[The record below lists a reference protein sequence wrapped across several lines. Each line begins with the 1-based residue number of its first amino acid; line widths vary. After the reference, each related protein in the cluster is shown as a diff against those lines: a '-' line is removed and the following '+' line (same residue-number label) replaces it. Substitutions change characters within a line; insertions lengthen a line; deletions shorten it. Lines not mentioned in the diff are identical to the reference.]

1 MTDRLPTIIARM
13 NLNRP
18 PKPLREFYADSL
30 AVAVYGT
37 RRELGEAAGD
47 SVADHLRHLLDRQP
61 EVRIVVGSAPSQ
73 DEFFECLTSP
83 ANLDTVDWSRVVV
96 FHMDEYVGL
105 PADHPQNFRA
115 YQRDHLLA
123 KTDVKEFHQ
132 IHGEVSDIDAE
143 CERLTAL
150 LIEKPIDLVCLGI
163 GENGH
168 LAFNDPPG
176 DFSDS
181 RWVKVVE
188 LDATCRQQQ
197 VNDGCFSS
205 LDDVP
210 TKAIT
215 LTLRVFQAASKLSGV
230 VPASSKA
237 AAVLATIEGPV
248 SPACPATLMRHHPD
262 ARLFLD
268 MESAALLHA

>member
-1 MTDRLPTIIARM
+1 MSK
-13 NLNRP
+13 
-18 PKPLREFYADSL
+18 PKAVREFRADSL
-30 AVAVYGT
+30 AVAVYST
-37 RRELGEAAGD
+37 RTEMGGAAANY
-47 SVADHLRHLLDRQP
+47 VADHLRQLLKSQE

-73 DEFFECLTSP
+73 DEFFEFLTSP
-83 ANLDTVDWSRVVV
+83 SNLDGVDWSRVVV
-96 FHMDEYVGL
+96 FHMDEYIGL

-123 KTDVKEFHQ
+123 NANVKTFHE
-132 IHGEVSDIDAE
+132 IHGEASDIEAE

-150 LIEKPIDLVCLGI
+150 LTENPIDLVCLGI

-176 DFSDS
+176 DFNDS

-197 VNDGCFSS
+197 VNDGCFSI

-210 TKAIT
+210 THAIT
-215 LTLRVFQAASKLSGV
+215 LTLKVFQSALKLSGV

-248 SPACPATLMRHHPD
+248 SPACPATLMRLHPD

-268 MESAALLHA
+268 SDSAVLLHC